1 MSDHLIERLHALSTP
16 HLADACLRVNVPVRC
31 APSDLQAI
39 DPAMHCA
46 GRVRPARHI
55 GSVDIFLEAL
65 ESAEPGDVLVV
76 DDGGRHDRSCVGDM
90 ITREVKMA
98 GLSGIVIWGCHRDT
112 CELLEIG
119 LPFFSQ
125 GKISTGPLSVDRRSP
140 DALEWARVGEWIVS
154 SDDVAVGDCDGVIFL
169 PYDKLAEIVPAAEAI
184 RNTEKKQA
192 ETMGQGK
199 SLREQLAF
207 SEYLEEHAK
216 NCAYGFREHLRKIGG
231 AVEE

>member
-1 MSDHLIERLHALSTP
+1 MKDSLIKRLDALSTP
-16 HLADACLRVNVPVRC
+16 HLADACLRVGVQVRC

-39 DPAMHCA
+39 DVNMHCA
-46 GRVRPARHI
+46 GRVCPARHV

-65 ESAEPGDVLVV
+65 EKAEQGDVLVV
-76 DDGGRHDRSCVGDM
+76 DDGARHDRSCVGDM

-112 CELLEIG
+112 CELLEIA

-140 DALEWARVGEWIVS
+140 DALEWARVGDWIVS
-154 SDDVAVGDCDGVIFL
+154 GDDVVVGDCDGVIFL
-169 PYDKLAEIVPAAEAI
+169 PYNRLSDIVPAAEAI
-184 RNTEKKQA
+184 RDTERRQA
-192 ETMGQGK
+192 DTMRSGK
-199 SLREQLAF
+199 GLREQLMF
-207 SEYLEEHAK
+207 SQYLKEHDK
-216 NCAYGFREHLRKIGG
+216 NPDYGFREHLRKIGG

>member
-1 MSDHLIERLHALSTP
+1 MKDSLIKRLDTLSTP
-16 HLADACLRVNVPVRC
+16 HLADACLRAGVPVRC

-39 DPAMHCA
+39 DVNMHCA
-46 GRVRPARHI
+46 GRVRPARHV

-65 ESAEPGDVLVV
+65 EGAAPGDVLVV
-76 DDGGRHDRSCVGDM
+76 DDGARHDRSCVGDM

-125 GKISTGPLSVDRRSP
+125 GKVSTGPLSVDRRSP
-140 DALEWARVGEWIVS
+140 DALEWARVGDWVVS
-154 SDDVAVGDCDGVIFL
+154 ADDVVVGDCDGVIFL
-169 PYDKLAEIVPAAEAI
+169 PYDRLADIVPAAEAI
-184 RNTEKKQA
+184 RDTEHKQA
-192 ETMGQGK
+192 ELMRGGK
-199 SLREQLAF
+199 GLREQLLF
-207 SEYLEEHAK
+207 SAYLMERAK
-216 NCAYGFREHLRKIGG
+216 NSAYSFREHLRKIGG

>member
-1 MSDHLIERLHALSTP
+1 MSDQLIERLHTLSTP
-16 HLADACLRVNVPVRC
+16 HLADACLRVGVPVRC

-39 DPAMHCA
+39 DVNMHCA
-46 GRVRPARHI
+46 GRVRPVRHV
-55 GSVDIFLEAL
+55 GSVDIFLELL
-65 ESAEPGDVLVV
+65 EGAEPGDVMVV

-90 ITREVKMA
+90 VTREVQMA
-98 GLSGIVIWGCHRDT
+98 GLSGILIWGCHRDT

-140 DALEWARVGEWIVS
+140 DALEWARVGDWIVS
-154 SDDVAVGDCDGVIFL
+154 SEDVVVGDCDGVIFL
-169 PYDKLAEIVPAAEAI
+169 PYDRLEDIVIAAEAI
-184 RNTEKKQA
+184 RDTEKKQA
-192 ETMGQGK
+192 ALVREGV

-207 SEYLEEHAK
+207 RTYLAK
-216 NCAYGFREHLRKIGG
+216 RAENPNYGFRGHLRSIGG